1 MILKSYEIKKIK
13 DNKTNIILFYGQ
25 NQGAKQEEINKL
37 IVNNKGDLSKYEEKE
52 IIDSSETFYDSILSK
67 SLFNNKK
74 TIIINRASDKI
85 LKIIEYINDKDLT
98 DILIIIETGNL
109 EKKSKLRS
117 YFEKSKIYFCVPF
130 YLDTQETLS
139 KIISIFFKE
148 NNLSIS
154 NENINLILSRCLGD
168 RGILK
173 NELDKIKFFTKNKK
187 KLTTE
192 NILKLTNLIENHSVS
207 ELVDNCLAKNKI
219 KTLSIINENNLSP
232 DEGMIIIRTFLQ
244 KLKRLLILCKEYK
257 KNKDLNK
264 TILNAKPPIFWK
276 DREIVKQQISKWKVS
291 QIYQMIYDVNNI
303 ELQIKKNFQNSQNL
317 LFNFLLDKSSKIS
330 NTF

>member
-1 MILKSYEIKKIK
+1 
-13 DNKTNIILFYGQ
+13 
-25 NQGAKQEEINKL
+25 
-37 IVNNKGDLSKYEEKE
+37 
-52 IIDSSETFYDSILSK
+52 LSK
-67 SLFNNKK
+67 SLFDNKK
-74 TIIINRASDKI
+74 TIVINRASDKI
-85 LKIIEYINDKDLT
+85 LKIIEYIYDKDLT

-109 EKKSKLRS
+109 EKKSKLRT

-139 KIISIFFKE
+139 KMIFIFFKE

-154 NENINLILSRCLGD
+154 NENINLILGRCQGD

-173 NELDKIKFFTKNKK
+173 NELDKIKFFIKNKK

-192 NILKLTNLIENHSVS
+192 NILKLTNLIENHSIS
-207 ELVDNCLAKNKI
+207 ELVDNCLAKNRI

-232 DEGMIIIRTFLQ
+232 DEGMIVIRTFLQ
-244 KLKRLLILCKEYK
+244 KLKRLLILCKEY
-257 KNKDLNK
+257 NINRDLNK
-264 TILNAKPPIFWK
+264 TILNARPPIFWK
-276 DREIVKQQISKWKVS
+276 DREIVKQQISKWKIS
-291 QIYQMIYDVNNI
+291 QVYQMIYDVNDI
-303 ELQIKKNFQNSQNL
+303 ELQIKKNYQSSQNL